1 MSTLC
6 NMRVSRESYTFPF
19 SHYPAVRLVLL
30 FAAGIVM
37 AGFTAPSPV
46 VLFSLSGFL
55 LVVCGLLHHRIR
67 KSPNVSLGTAL
78 TVLYLLLIMSLGFT
92 ARGLQKYD
100 EQFPKAEERLAQL
113 HAADT
118 LNWFGRVDDAR
129 LSPDRS
135 LSVFMRVD
143 SVQVTTGETV
153 LNKTFNTQIRYF
165 RADSLFTS
173 QIESGSLMK
182 LRAVP
187 SAIPAKRNP
196 HDFDVR
202 SWLNGLGIYVQA
214 TGVMDGQSQILRQ
227 PNWRDWGWWRSGMRN
242 GIARVFDEDQTPL
255 AQAVLIGYRSGLDSD
270 LRQDFSRAGL
280 AHLMAVSGMHVGFV
294 LIPLWF
300 IIPFFWR
307 YKYGSIAGL
316 LLVTVVLFLYAGI
329 TGFSPSV
336 QRASVFAF
344 FIALARLYRYRRDPI
359 NLTGLAALLILIV
372 NPSSLY
378 LIGFQMS
385 FGAVLTIFVML
396 PVLERLFT
404 PRNRT
409 LWYARIVQLTL
420 LSVCIQLALMPI
432 LIHRFNEFSLIG
444 PLMNTLA
451 APVTQVMFIWGFA
464 GVFLGMIHEQ
474 AGVWFN
480 LPANYLTALL
490 AWLTTT
496 SANLPGAFITARL
509 HSLWIYPLWIALF
522 AAAATMFKPALRF
535 RMLIVCGL
543 LAVGWQGDLLW
554 QKHREAPA
562 LQLTFFDVGQGDAV
576 LIETAHGKRYL
587 YDAGLWSPFGNS
599 GDRFILPHLRAE
611 GITRLDGVFLSHP
624 HADHIGGLIPI
635 IREIEIGVIYD
646 PGFEY
651 HSAIFAGYRAAARE
665 QGIRIEVP
673 EMGDTIWL
681 DESTPALV
689 LGPHPDISSSNPNE
703 HSLVVQIVYGN
714 QRVLLTGDAETQA
727 ERLLAEQFGELLR
740 SDVYKAG
747 HHGSRTSSHEFFL
760 EYVQPE
766 KAVVS
771 NGLRNR
777 YNHPHPIAA
786 WRMLQHT
793 GEERLLYTALEGA
806 VILRLDGENI
816 HRVEWR

>member
-1 MSTLC
+1 
-6 NMRVSRESYTFPF
+6 MRISRETYKFPF
-19 SHYPAVRLVLL
+19 SHYPAVRLVL
-30 FAAGIVM
+30 FFGAGILLTNAITLPPVYLFLISGVM
-37 AGFTAPSPV
+37 
-46 VLFSLSGFL
+46 L
-55 LVVCGLLHHRIR
+55 LMAAILHTRLK
-67 KSPNVSLGTAL
+67 KSPNVTLGTAL
-78 TVLYLLLIMSLGFT
+78 TGIYLLFVMSLGFT
-92 ARGLQKYD
+92 AAGLQKYD
-100 EQFPKAEERLAQL
+100 ERQPRPEERLPEL

-129 LSPDRS
+129 LSATRS

-143 SVQVTTGETV
+143 SVQTSSGFTV
-153 LNKTFNTQIRYF
+153 LDQSFETQIRYF
-165 RADSLFTS
+165 RADSAFVE
-173 QIESGSLMK
+173 QIQPGALMM

-187 SAIPAKRNP
+187 SAIPPKRNP
-196 HDFDVR
+196 HDFDVQ
-202 SWLNGLGIYVQA
+202 SWLGSLNIHIQA
-214 TGVMDGQSQILRQ
+214 QGVRDGESIMIR
-227 PNWRDWGWWRSGMRN
+227 PPDWRGWGWWRTGMRE
-242 GIARVFDEDQTPL
+242 GIARVFAPEQTPL
-255 AQAVLIGYRSGLDSD
+255 AQAVLIGYRSGLDSE

-300 IIPFFWR
+300 VIPFFWR

-316 LLVTVVLFLYAGI
+316 LLITVVLFLYAGI

-359 NLTGLAALLILIV
+359 NLTGLAALLILMV
-372 NPSSLY
+372 DPSSLY

-385 FGAVLTIFVML
+385 FAAVITIFLML
-396 PVLERLFT
+396 PVLERMFS
-404 PRNRT
+404 PRNKTR
-409 LWYARIVQLTL
+409 WYARIIQLTL
-420 LSVCIQLALMPI
+420 LSVCIQLALLPV

-444 PLMNTLA
+444 PLMNTIA
-451 APVTQVMFIWGFA
+451 APITQVMFIWGFA
-464 GVFLGMIHEQ
+464 GVFIGMIHEQ
-474 AGVWFN
+474 AGIWMN
-480 LPANYLTALL
+480 LPANYLTAAL

-496 SANLPGAFITARL
+496 SANFPGAFITARL
-509 HSLWIYPLWIALF
+509 HSLWVYPLWMALF
-522 AAAATMFKPALRF
+522 AATAAMFKPALRF
-535 RMLIVCGL
+535 KLIVLCGL
-543 LAVGWQGDLLW
+543 LAIGWQVDLLM
-554 QKHREAPA
+554 QKHGEQPA

-624 HADHIGGLIPI
+624 HADHIGGLIPLI
-635 IREIEIGVIYD
+635 NEIEIGVIYD

-665 QGIRIEVP
+665 KGIRIEVP
-673 EMGDTIWL
+673 EMGETIWL

-689 LGPHPDISSSNPNE
+689 LGPHPDIGSSNPNE
-703 HSLVVQIVYGN
+703 HSLIIQIVYGE

-727 ERLLAEQFGELLR
+727 ERLLTQQFGELLR

-747 HHGSRTSSHEFFL
+747 HHGSRTSSHDFFL
-760 EYVQPE
+760 EYVQPH
-766 KAVVS
+766 KVVVS

-777 YNHPHPIAA
+777 YNHPHPVVA
-786 WRMLQHT
+786 WRIMEHT
-793 GEERLLYTALEGA
+793 GSERLFYTALEGA
-806 VILRLDGENI
+806 VILRLDGTDI
-816 HRVEWR
+816 HKVEWR